1 MKTKSLSKYLQ
12 AIVCTFII
20 LNSQFSTLNSASAQ
34 PLSYHQ
40 FIDTLM
46 SRNKA
51 LAAQRLNVQV
61 GEAEVTAARAF
72 QDPSVTVEY
81 GNNSDWLI
89 AMGKSLSV
97 ELSKSFSLGKV
108 SARTRLAKQSLIVA
122 GAELDDYLRNL
133 RADATVSFFDAL
145 LARDLAAIGQEAW
158 QNVQA
163 LAASDSLRHARGDI
177 SELDMLQSRLEAHL
191 AEQEWNSRATDY
203 RNKLVQLDAMAGTP
217 GRGTTAVEGSLGV
230 PSEEYALQWLLDTMM
245 QARADLLAARAGIN
259 VARSELQVTRRERM
273 PDIDLS
279 LGVSHNSR
287 VLNEE
292 APAPEYTGYTV
303 GVGIPLPV
311 SNLNRGNVRAAQ
323 LRSQQAE
330 LQADDLE
337 MQVKA
342 EVVCAYNNYQAAR
355 ERAKRFSTTLMENA
369 RQVLDGKLYAYRR
382 GETSLLEVLNAQH
395 TYNEI
400 QEAYAECLHDC
411 MVALTELQRA
421 AGI

>member
-1 MKTKSLSKYLQ
+1 MKKKLVIPLLLLSFSLPSSQ
-12 AIVCTFII
+12 A
-20 LNSQFSTLNSASAQ
+20 QTLT
-34 PLSYHQ
+34 YGQ

-46 SRNKA
+46 ARNKA
-51 LAAQRLNVQV
+51 LAAQRLNLQV
-61 GEAEVTAARAF
+61 GEAEVTAARQF
-72 QDPSVTVEY
+72 QDPTVSLEY

-89 AMGKSLSV
+89 AMGKSLSL
-97 ELSKSFSLGKV
+97 ELSKSVSLGKV
-108 SARTRLAKQSLIVA
+108 TARTRLAKQSLIVA

-133 RADATVSFFDAL
+133 RADATVAFLDAL

-163 LAASDSLRHARGDI
+163 LAESDSLRHARGDI

-191 AEQEWNSRATDY
+191 ALQERDSRATDY
-203 RNKLVQLDAMAGTP
+203 RNRLVQLDAMAGTP
-217 GRGTTAVEGSLGV
+217 TRGTTEVAGLLETPAENYSL
-230 PSEEYALQWLLDTMM
+230 PWLLDTTLRG
-245 QARADLLAARAGIN
+245 RADLLAARAGID

-279 LGVSHNSR
+279 IGVSHNSE

-292 APAPEYTGYTV
+292 APAPEFIGYTV

-311 SNLNRGNVRAAQ
+311 SNLNRGSVRAAQ
-323 LRSQQAE
+323 LREQQAE
-330 LQADDLE
+330 LMADNLE
-337 MQVKA
+337 TQVKA

-355 ERAKRFSTTLMENA
+355 TRARSFSTTLMDNA

-382 GETSLLEVLNAQH
+382 GETPLLEVLTAQH

-400 QEAYAECLHDC
+400 RQAYAECLHDC
-411 MVALTELQRA
+411 MVALAELHRA
-421 AGI
+421 AGL

>member
-1 MKTKSLSKYLQ
+1 MKYRILIAFLVLSAYFLP
-12 AIVCTFII
+12 
-20 LNSQFSTLNSASAQ
+20 STAQ
-34 PLSYHQ
+34 TLSYRQ

-46 SRNKA
+46 ARNKA
-51 LAAQRLNVQV
+51 LAAQRLNLQV
-61 GEAEVTAARAF
+61 GEAEVSAARAF

-97 ELSKSFSLGKV
+97 ELSKSISLGKV
-108 SARTRLAKQSLIVA
+108 SARTRLAKHSLVAA

-133 RADATVSFFDAL
+133 RADATVSFLDAL

-158 QNVQA
+158 QHVQA

-203 RNKLVQLDAMAGTP
+203 RNKLVQLDALAGTP
-217 GRGTTAVEGSLGV
+217 GRGTTAVEGTLSV
-230 PSEEYALQWLLDTMM
+230 PTEEYSLQWLLDTTL
-245 QARADLLAARAGIN
+245 QSRADLLAARAGIN

-311 SNLNRGNVRAAQ
+311 SNLNRGSVRAAQ

-337 MQVKA
+337 TQVKA

-355 ERAKRFSTTLMENA
+355 LRAKHFSTTLMENA
-369 RQVLDGKLYAYRR
+369 RQVLDGKLYAYQR

-411 MVALTELQRA
+411 MVALTELHRA
-421 AGI
+421 AGF